1 MDYEYTD
8 KVIAYIDK
16 QLIERYSRLK
26 SLVSFD
32 ELNVLQEVNALYQE
46 IDTLIRKTFL
56 KLADKIYSDNIRAKD
71 HRSLDEQWVD
81 ALLSAYDPVSKYV
94 FTHEEDRKCARLIE
108 AVIASSTKAQEIDAA
123 LRSMSFMCRI
133 YAVRVTDEAALQAFK
148 DDEEDLVRWI
158 AEKDEK
164 TCTVCHKRDG
174 KIYEIDLLPAK
185 PHPNCR
191 CSYERVK

>member
-56 KLADKIYSDNIRAKD
+56 KLADKVYSDNIRAKD
-71 HRSLDEQWVD
+71 HQSLDEQWVD

-133 YAVRVTDEAALQAFK
+133 YAVRVTDEAVLQAFK